1 MKTNLTSTEIKWIID
16 ALNQS
21 MVVTKNEMDF
31 SEENSPVW
39 ALGELRLNNLQ
50 SLKTKLMDFLGSNS
64 KTIYVQK

>member
-1 MKTNLTSTEIKWIID
+1 MKTKMTSTEIKWIVN
-16 ALNQS
+16 ALNQD

-39 ALGELRLNNLQ
+39 ALGELHLENIQ
-50 SLKTKLMDFLGSNS
+50 SLKTKLMDFLESDN